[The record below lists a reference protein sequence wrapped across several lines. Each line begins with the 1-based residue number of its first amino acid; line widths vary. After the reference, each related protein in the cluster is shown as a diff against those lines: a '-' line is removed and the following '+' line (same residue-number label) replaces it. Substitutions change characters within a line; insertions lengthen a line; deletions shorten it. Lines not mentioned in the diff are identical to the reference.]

1 MSSALEIVG
10 TRPVASLHR
19 RSVVKDI
26 ADTTVSYATSSV
38 PKMHKAELKAEAQTE
53 SVKSKNSAMKGTMII
68 MVLTTTNLTGTVTR
82 SGHIP
87 GGIKAYSLDLKQ
99 VRWPVNLKPSGIE
112 KYDGSTNSAKWL
124 QVYQLTIEAARGDA
138 YVMANYLPVCL
149 SSSARTWILRLAV
162 RSV

>member
-82 SGHIP
+82 SGTHP
-87 GGIKAYSLDLKQ
+87 RRHQGIFPRLEAGPVASQPQAIKDRE
-99 VRWPVNLKPSGIE
+99 VRWVHQFGQVAPSV
-112 KYDGSTNSAKWL
+112 STHH
-124 QVYQLTIEAARGDA
+124 
-138 YVMANYLPVCL
+138 
-149 SSSARTWILRLAV
+149 
-162 RSV
+162 